1 MAEERTKRDKALA
14 GWRYQIAN
22 ADGEV
27 VAESSPAFDS
37 ESEAE
42 MMAKYIAKKMG
53 MKAYSIRTW
62 Q

>member
-1 MAEERTKRDKALA
+1 MTEERERGDKALA
-14 GWRYQIAN
+14 GWRYQLAN

-27 VAESSPAFDS
+27 VAESNPVFDS

-42 MMAKYIAKKMG
+42 MMAQYAARKMG
-53 MKAYSIRTW
+53 LKAYSIRTW